1 MRWAPSGKGTNS
13 DLAVKISGR
22 KNHAT
27 WSVARWL
34 ADDDSRYLAV
44 RELASADPTARQVA
58 DFVFDSMPRGT
69 PGMDGPED
77 YLTVDWEAVREA
89 VCAVQADT

>member
-1 MRWAPSGKGTNS
+1 MHRLKR
-13 DLAVKISGR
+13 AVRKMNNRGR

-27 WSVARWL
+27 WSVANWL
-34 ADDDSRYLAV
+34 AGDEAQYAAARALA
-44 RELASADPTARQVA
+44 ATKPTTRQVA
-58 DFVFDSMPRGT
+58 DFVFQRMPGGT

-89 VCAVQADT
+89 ICQE

>member
-1 MRWAPSGKGTNS
+1 MARRLQRALRKMNGHGH
-13 DLAVKISGR
+13 

-27 WSVARWL
+27 WSVALWL
-34 ADDDSRYLAV
+34 ANNEGHYLAA
-44 RELASADPTARQVA
+44 RELAATHPTARQVA
-58 DFVFDSMPRGT
+58 DFVFERMPRGT

-89 VCAVQADT
+89 MCEE

>member
-1 MRWAPSGKGTNS
+1 MNNEGH
-13 DLAVKISGR
+13 

-27 WSVARWL
+27 WSVANWL
-34 ADDDSRYLAV
+34 ANDEEQYAAL
-44 RELASADPTARQVA
+44 RELAATELTARQVA
-58 DFVFDSMPRGT
+58 DFVFQRMPRGT

-89 VCAVQADT
+89 ICRE

>member
-1 MRWAPSGKGTNS
+1 VSRAARNANS
-13 DLAVKISGR
+13 RGR

-27 WSVARWL
+27 WSVVRWL
-34 ADDDSRYLAV
+34 ADDEDRYRAA
-44 RELASADPTARQVA
+44 RELAAANPTSRQVA
-58 DFVFDSMPRGT
+58 DFVFERMPRGT

-89 VCAVQADT
+89 MCRE